1 MYKQEEEE
9 KKRRQISWKKKTP
22 SKMEL
27 DNCNR
32 YPQSKLNNHGLDS
45 ELKLEGSPQNFPII
59 SILTKSNVT
68 ASAEMLSCE
77 CDVNSNINYCL
88 VRFTP
93 NISKKNNDVQIGFR
107 IDSTR
112 SVEVSSNKDILIDI
126 YSETDSRS
134 IGRFTARGESTM
146 DIVKPRDKDE
156 SIILYSLE
164 ELRER
169 TDLSDDIDMKDLSNY
184 FTIRV
189 MNGLTKVVWHLMM
202 VID

>member
-1 MYKQEEEE
+1 
-9 KKRRQISWKKKTP
+9 
-22 SKMEL
+22 MEL

-59 SILTKSNVT
+59 SILKKSNVT

-77 CDVNSNINYCL
+77 CDVNSNINYSL

-126 YSETDSRS
+126 YSETDSRWF
-134 IGRFTARGESTM
+134 GCFTARGESTM